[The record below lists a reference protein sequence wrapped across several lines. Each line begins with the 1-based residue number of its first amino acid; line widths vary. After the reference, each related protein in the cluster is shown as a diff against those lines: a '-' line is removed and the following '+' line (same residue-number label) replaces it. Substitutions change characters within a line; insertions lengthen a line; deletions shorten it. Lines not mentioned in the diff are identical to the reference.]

1 MRIKLILFIL
11 ILLSIG
17 VSAQKKVKY
26 SDLIA
31 KDGLMYEKGSDEPFT
46 GKCFRTFDNGKLG
59 MAGSYYKGL
68 MHGDWV
74 WWYPSGNKKR
84 YTQYKNGFK
93 HGKNIY
99 YYPNGKKK
107 IEMIFY
113 ENKNIK
119 QTRYDINGNIMPNP
133 KFE

>member
-1 MRIKLILFIL
+1 MRFYLIVLILI
-11 ILLSIG
+11 SVT
-17 VSAQKKVKY
+17 VSSFAQRKVKY
-26 SDLIA
+26 SELKA
-31 KDGLMYEKGSDEPFT
+31 KDGLMYYKDETEPFT

-74 WWYPSGNKKR
+74 WWYANGNKKR
-84 YTQYKNGFK
+84 YTQYKMGVK

-99 YYPNGKKK
+99 YYKNGKKRLE
-107 IEMIFY
+107 IIFF

-119 QTRYDINGNIMPNP
+119 QTRYDENGKVLPNP
-133 KFE
+133 KFS